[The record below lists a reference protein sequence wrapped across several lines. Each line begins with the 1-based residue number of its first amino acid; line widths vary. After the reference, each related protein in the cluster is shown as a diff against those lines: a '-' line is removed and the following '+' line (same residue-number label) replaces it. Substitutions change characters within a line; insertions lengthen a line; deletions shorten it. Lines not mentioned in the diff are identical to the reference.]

1 MTYDELVTRLA
12 HQTGLRS
19 DAVKKVLYR
28 LPDVLR
34 ELAVGDDVRTPLGV
48 FRMTERHE
56 RPITL
61 PDGETQAVVS
71 RRAAVKL
78 KAGSRLLSDG

>member
-12 HQTGLRS
+12 HQTGLHS
-19 DAVKKVLYR
+19 DVVKKVLYR

-34 ELAVGDDVRTPLGV
+34 ELPVGADVRTPLGV
-48 FRMTERHE
+48 FRMNERHE

-61 PDGETQAVVS
+61 PDGTTKAVVS
-71 RRAAVKL
+71 KRAAVKL
-78 KAGSRLLSDG
+78 RAGARLKAAD